1 MFTNRSN
8 KALKMTC
15 PGLGGS
21 ASISPSKLMPNSCF
35 CITIR
40 FVFFDQPKI
49 QFLNNEDQCLVETAI
64 DPLLIINQALANLLD
79 T

>member
-1 MFTNRSN
+1 
-8 KALKMTC
+8 MTC

-21 ASISPSKLMPNSCF
+21 ASIISLQRYTHSCF
-35 CITIR
+35 FITIR
-40 FVFFDQPKI
+40 FVFFNQLKI
-49 QFLNNEDQCLVETAI
+49 QFLNNKDQCLVETAI